1 MMNNPLPRENLWME
15 SEARMEAS
23 FIHSLNPVPRDSIP
37 SPRLCQR
44 IEAESVMELFTKRA
58 VSY

>member
-1 MMNNPLPRENLWME
+1 MMIVAVPRENLWMD
-15 SEARMEAS
+15 SEAWVEDFFVHRP
-23 FIHSLNPVPRDSIP
+23 NPVPRHSIP

-44 IEAESVMELFTKRA
+44 IEAEGVKELFTKRA